1 MGFLDIFKKKE
12 DSKKFRLEMIDR
24 IKDKRIRYVTE
35 KRNDVEEVIGK
46 SGAFSVRNG
55 EFIVFASS
63 EIIMRTPA
71 EELRA
76 WELLSGDGVVLTGR
90 DDEHG
95 GTERTITAYYVYF
108 R

>member
-1 MGFLDIFKKKE
+1 MGLFKKKE
-12 DSKKFRLEMIDR
+12 DGKKFRLEMVNK
-24 IKDKRIRYVTE
+24 IKDKRIRYVTD
-35 KRNDVEEVIGK
+35 KRDGVEEVIGK
-46 SGAFSVRNG
+46 SGAFSVRDG

-63 EIIMRTPA
+63 EVIMRTPA
-71 EELRA
+71 AELRA

>member
-1 MGFLDIFKKKE
+1 MGLFKKKE
-12 DSKKFRLEMIDR
+12 DGKKFRLEMVNK
-24 IKDKRIRYVTE
+24 IKDKRIRY
-35 KRNDVEEVIGK
+35 VEEVIGK
-46 SGAFSVRNG
+46 SGAFSVRDG

-63 EIIMRTPA
+63 EVIMRTPA
-71 EELRA
+71 AELRA